1 MISFR
6 EILIPSQ
13 KLQDISLFI
22 LRFLPSYYMV
32 ANHGWKKIINPEKRE
47 RYGNF
52 FTKYFG
58 DILDFA
64 NVPFGFMASFSES
77 ICAIM
82 VLAGIFT
89 QPASILIAFT
99 MLVVAMHHITGTGSP
114 ENAFVF
120 FSIYTAIALVGPGR
134 YSLDFFIFLRNRE

>member
-1 MISFR
+1 
-6 EILIPSQ
+6 
-13 KLQDISLFI
+13 
-22 LRFLPSYYMV
+22 MV
-32 ANHGWKKIINPEKRE
+32 ANHGWKKITNPEKWE

-99 MLVVAMHHITGTGSP
+99 MLVAAMHHITGTGSP

-134 YSLDFFIFLRNRE
+134 YSLDFLIFLRNRE

>member
-32 ANHGWKKIINPEKRE
+32 ANHGWKKITNPEKWE

-89 QPASILIAFT
+89 QPASLLIAFT
-99 MLVVAMHHITGTGSP
+99 MLVAAMHHITGTGSP

-120 FSIYTAIALVGPGR
+120 FSIYTAIALVL
-134 YSLDFFIFLRNRE
+134 SLIHI